1 MDADLA
7 ELLSIARRAALAS
20 IAALALACGATR
32 EDALAGCRADPALEA
47 DCDALLESK
56 AVLAGTAALN
66 WSVDTPLA
74 SWDGITVSDSPP
86 RVTALELSGRGLTGS
101 IPSQLATLT
110 ALTRLH
116 LRDNPLTG
124 CVPNALWSVAERDLA
139 YLGLI
144 SCVRPPRMP
153 NGPVG
158 AGTWCLSDNGRFKFG
173 PTLVIDVEPGR
184 EIRWASTIYAQ
195 PSSSSGPVTGTL
207 WFVLVDVE
215 TGHQFAYDAYTAA
228 EATPDDL
235 KLSREGGEAV
245 VAFVERITRSARIE
259 SIRCGDT
266 S

>member
-1 MDADLA
+1 MH
-7 ELLSIARRAALAS
+7 RKGVRHGAALAG

-32 EDALAGCRADPALEA
+32 EDAPAGCGADPALAA
-47 DCDALLESK
+47 DCDALLES
-56 AVLAGTAALN
+56 AAILAGTAALN
-66 WSVDTPLA
+66 WSVEAPLA
-74 SWDGITVSDSPP
+74 SWDGITVSGSPP
-86 RVTALELSGRGLTGS
+86 RVTALELHGRGLTGS
-101 IPSQLATLT
+101 IPPQLATLT

-139 YLGLI
+139 YLGLT
-144 SCVRPPRMP
+144 SCVRPQRMP
-153 NGPVG
+153 NEPVG
-158 AGTWCLSDNGRFKFG
+158 AGTWCLGDNGRFGFG

-195 PSSSSGPVTGTL
+195 PPEDERPFTGVL
-207 WFVLVDVE
+207 WFMLVDVE
-215 TGHQFAYDAYTAA
+215 TGHEFAYDAYTAE

-235 KLSREGGEAV
+235 MLSREGGEAV

-259 SIRCGDT
+259 SIWCGDT